1 MAHDNSDAQLKGI
14 TSGGA
19 NGLQQHQAP
28 DTLGGSTTSGPGARN
43 PNEQMNSNRMYPGGM
58 LSAPWQTLIRNGFKR
73 GTPKQNVGSVTVKE
87 PPKQGLGTVTVKET
101 PKPQGFGR
109 VIQKALARGFKVGIS
124 PKDAKAPENPEIHH
138 PETHVAGVE
147 IPHSLREHLKAGN
160 VIPYDHALRGEA
172 AEFVTN
178 VWRKNTHDGK
188 RMSSRLLGVTEDEAP
203 QIKPGKATIKDE
215 MPFKKA
221 VEARKKSRMNPVK
234 TYTPEEKVEK
244 ADLEKGVMRR
254 IAPFNPAKDV
264 QAEDKAALHDW
275 QTYMNDPTGIHDF
288 NTDPGV
294 AREGLSEMH
303 PHAKLRAMHRLHG
316 MVQTRRN
323 PGTGER
329 EFLLHRGASK
339 EEAGNSIVG
348 NQAKYSERSSWTAD
362 PLTAQEFGAHPY
374 WSNPDAEGEADEPL
388 QPGGVITAWIPE
400 SKVAHIPRHY
410 GDIRNERRL
419 GENNYSK
426 EHEVIVEPHQFEV
439 HSFLP
444 HEQIPRHG
452 VHPQFKP
459 QKNKL
464 ALSEMEIYKSNY
476 GPKYMKLYDPKA
488 NTERKQSRTGAE
500 APKPPKA
507 APAPHPDSPHAQR
520 PNQRQRVKDVKA
532 DLQQKLAADP
542 SKAKVSLST
551 TNSKLAKDGIASFN
565 LVPIET
571 CPGAGSCA
579 KYCYADTGSFLR
591 FWKTTMPP
599 RVANWLAS
607 QKPDFVEKMNAMFG
621 DVEKKGKIKVIRVH
635 DSGDF
640 YSPDYIKKW
649 TEIARPTRS

>member
-73 GTPKQNVGSVTVKE
+73 GAPKQNVGSVTVKE

-215 MPFKKA
+215 MPFKKDG
-221 VEARKKSRMNPVK
+221 EAGSAKP
-234 TYTPEEKVEK
+234 
-244 ADLEKGVMRR
+244 L
-254 IAPFNPAKDV
+254 APRFP
-264 QAEDKAALHDW
+264 
-275 QTYMNDPTGIHDF
+275 
-288 NTDPGV
+288 
-294 AREGLSEMH
+294 
-303 PHAKLRAMHRLHG
+303 
-316 MVQTRRN
+316 
-323 PGTGER
+323 
-329 EFLLHRGASK
+329 SK
-339 EEAGNSIVG
+339 EQGDAIQRELSGGLPNKEGWANVQQELGNLVG
-348 NQAKYSERSSWTAD
+348 LGKS
-362 PLTAQEFGAHPY
+362 
-374 WSNPDAEGEADEPL
+374 DE
-388 QPGGVITAWIPE
+388 
-400 SKVAHIPRHY
+400 
-410 GDIRNERRL
+410 
-419 GENNYSK
+419 
-426 EHEVIVEPHQFEV
+426 
-439 HSFLP
+439 
-444 HEQIPRHG
+444 
-452 VHPQFKP
+452 KP
-459 QKNKL
+459 
-464 ALSEMEIYKSNY
+464 
-476 GPKYMKLYDPKA
+476 P
-488 NTERKQSRTGAE
+488 E

-579 KYCYADTGSFLR
+579 KYCYADTGSYLR

-621 DVEKKGKIKVIRVH
+621 DVKKKGKIKAIRVH

-649 TEIARPTRS
+649 TEIARANPELMFYAYTKSHHPKLREHLNELEKLPNFNVVQSLGSKYDHLIDPSKPHAVVFPDEASMKKAGYADAMASDLAAADKNNRKVGLYIHGQYDKSYPGLEEHLKANPRIYQEVMEALGKGPLKKTEPKGLRRLIKSKA